1 MTIPK
6 FRAWNKKLKSMYS
19 TDDIVFINFEE
30 EEICVQ
36 TIYFEQGLPNERDLD
51 FYTFDE
57 IEFMQSTGIVDKN
70 DKEIFE
76 GDVLKTYDGEL
87 AKVVWNEYLGC
98 WEAKFL
104 SENVDLSEVADV
116 KSNRSDCEI
125 LGNMHQLG
133 YEVEKEKLY
142 TVEIPNPHGLGHTVL
157 VKDMYGNTFI
167 TYTTDSNWREGK
179 VNHLTESEIKKDFPW
194 AWQFKEE
201 VKE

>member
-19 TDDIVFINFEE
+19 TDDIVFIDFEE

-36 TIYFEQGLPNERDLD
+36 TIYFEQGLPDERDLD

-57 IEFMQSTGIVDKN
+57 IEFMQSTGMVDKN

-98 WEAKFL
+98 WETEFL
-104 SENVDLSEVADV
+104 SEIVVLSEVADV
-116 KSNRSDCEI
+116 KSNRSDCEVI
-125 LGNMHQLG
+125 GNI
-133 YEVEKEKLY
+133 YE
-142 TVEIPNPHGLGHTVL
+142 NPEFL
-157 VKDMYGNTFI
+157 
-167 TYTTDSNWREGK
+167 EG
-179 VNHLTESEIKKDFPW
+179 E
-194 AWQFKEE
+194 A
-201 VKE
+201 